1 MSDVMGKYG
10 KELLGQ
16 TFKPLT
22 PDPDAGKHVPIKE
35 LEKVP
40 YGVISLKAAVRPYL
54 DHAKGCPICK
64 CNIRFISKQRREADS
79 ICRDLCPVTFKQACY
94 FLDQS
99 PSYSIMLCQSPI
111 ICHNNYIQPEHKGKV
126 CFCYGCEKPLAE
138 ASCGGKGCKACNGPR
153 DKLCQGTTQIARA
166 NDYTHLDLGSA
177 R

>member
-54 DHAKGCPICK
+54 DHAKG
-64 CNIRFISKQRREADS
+64 
-79 ICRDLCPVTFKQACY
+79 
-94 FLDQS
+94 
-99 PSYSIMLCQSPI
+99 
-111 ICHNNYIQPEHKGKV
+111 
-126 CFCYGCEKPLAE
+126 
-138 ASCGGKGCKACNGPR
+138 
-153 DKLCQGTTQIARA
+153 
-166 NDYTHLDLGSA
+166 
-177 R
+177 